1 MAMYKG
7 FSTYNRSKKFRITD
21 FELVKQDLINHF
33 NIRKGEKLMNPDFG
47 TIIWDSIFEPLNE
60 DIKNLIV
67 QDVKRIIGNDPRV
80 TAQNVL
86 VTQFDRGLQIQ
97 IELIYI
103 STNQRDTMM
112 VNFDQSTANRSA
124 VLNNPRSL

>member
-1 MAMYKG
+1 MALYKG

-80 TAQNVL
+80 MAQNVL

-103 STNQRDTMM
+103 STNQRDVMT
-112 VNFDQSTANRSA
+112 VNFDQSNANRNS